1 MVLQPCIVLKC
12 VIIIYLLQPVDF
24 VQVLESDLSYEI
36 VFALKCSYRL
46 FIYVNLMM
54 LCSM

>member
-46 FIYVNLMM
+46 FIYVNLKM